1 MNRKEVAHVAWPLA
15 LTEFPPLPVEVTM
28 TVPSETTFTPTE
40 LLVLFCVESSFTVRE
55 PTELITI

>member
-1 MNRKEVAHVAWPLA
+1 MAWRLS